1 MPDTMSKQQDDI
13 LLKQQLEQLFD
24 ENIEKISRHD
34 YSTLRGR
41 REQAIAEFSKSG
53 FPDRKMEDWR
63 YTDLRKTFS
72 GNYSTIFEP
81 SHEEVSIDQVFKCNI
96 HDLET
101 DQISL
106 LNGWYIDKHKPLVK
120 SKEGV
125 ISGSLAAAMEEY
137 PEIFETHYARYAD
150 SSKDGFQALNL
161 AFAQDGFFIYV
172 PDNVVVDK
180 PMQMVSIINWN
191 EGLFIQTRNLVILG
205 KNSKMTMVHCDDST
219 NQESM
224 FKNSVTEVFMD
235 EGANLEHYKLQNLNN
250 QSTLINSTWFR
261 QMKDSRLK
269 SNAITLNGGLIRNY
283 THVVLD
289 GEGSSAEVYGVYLMD
304 KSQHVDNQVFIDHA
318 KPNCYS
324 NELFKG
330 ILDEDASAVFNGH
343 VLVRK
348 DAQKTNAF
356 QNNKNI
362 LMSDSAKANAKP
374 FLEIYADDVKCSHG
388 ATVGQLDPEAMFY
401 LRSRGICEANSRL
414 LLLYAFAGEIIDKV
428 SIDALKNRVDD
439 MIRKRLK
446 GELHICDTCAL
457 HCEGPNKDILFEI
470 DMSKV

>member
-1 MPDTMSKQQDDI
+1 MGTKESI
-13 LLKQQLEQLFD
+13 ALKERMEQLFV
-24 ENIEKISRHD
+24 ENREEIMRHD
-34 YSTLRGR
+34 HPTLGKA
-41 REQAIAEFSKSG
+41 REEAITSFSRLG
-53 FPDRKMEDWR
+53 FPHKKLEDWR
-63 YTDLRKTFS
+63 NTDLSETLKRKYTTLFS
-72 GNYSTIFEP
+72 PG
-81 SHEEVSIDQVFKCNI
+81 HDDLSIDQVFKCNI
-96 HDLET
+96 HELET

-106 LNGWYIDKHKPLVK
+106 LNGWFIDNKKPLQVH
-120 SKEGV
+120 ENGV
-125 ISGSLAAAMEEY
+125 IAGSLAAAMEAY
-137 PEIFETHYARYAD
+137 PEIFETHYSKYAD
-150 SSKDGFQALNL
+150 KEKDAFQALNL

-180 PMQMVSIINWN
+180 PMQMVSIINWE
-191 EGLFIQTRNLVILG
+191 EGLFIQTRNLVIMG

-219 NQESM
+219 NQEAM
-224 FKNSVTEVFMD
+224 FKNSVTEVFID

-261 QMKDSRLK
+261 QMKDSSLK

-283 THVVLD
+283 THTVMD
-289 GEGSSAEVYGVYLMD
+289 GEGASAEIYGVYLMD
-304 KSQHVDNQVFIDHA
+304 KTQHVDNQVIVDHA

-330 ILDEDASAVFNGH
+330 ILDDESSAAFNGH
-343 VLVRK
+343 ILVRK
-348 DAQKTNAF
+348 DAQQTNAF

-362 LMSDSAKANAKP
+362 LMTDTARAYAKP

-401 LRSRGICEANSRL
+401 LRQRGICEANARL
-414 LLLYAFAGEIIDKV
+414 LLLYAFAGEIVDKV
-428 SIDALKNRVDD
+428 SIEALKVRVDD

-470 DMSKV
+470 DISKV